1 MNTISMNLFCLLE
14 WFVPEKG
21 LEIMFKGQVLFG
33 CPSKTESL
41 NSRFV
46 GLMWL
51 HLKDPKVEKQLA
63 ESLYR
68 DEPPPAAH

>member
-21 LEIMFKGQVLFG
+21 LEIMFKGQVLIG

-68 DEPPPAAH
+68 DEPPPAVN